1 MRFVI
6 LCWVLWW
13 VSLGSH
19 AQVPGLFNVQGRL
32 QVDST
37 LFDGTVEFKFAL
49 VNEDGSQ
56 TYWRNSSDANLDGQ
70 PDQAVPLLLSRGL
83 YSLALGD
90 TNLANMAA
98 LPAHVFTNSALFL
111 RIWLNDGTH
120 GFELLTPDQRITP
133 AGSAL
138 ISATV
143 SDGAITAPKLAPG
156 VLDAANLTGV
166 LPPARLPANVAYK
179 DTDIFSLSNLLS
191 GQLAA
196 LTATLQTLS
205 NQLAAL
211 QLTNSTA
218 LPPSGLTAVSTSATD
233 AALAGYGFVPFMNV
247 PAPAWVDGSST
258 DAPSARSGHSAVW
271 TGEEIVVWGGT
282 LGLGLYSASGG
293 IYAPGP
299 DQWQSI
305 SSINAPAARVGHT
318 AVWTG
323 GQMLIWGGFNT
334 TGYLSSGA
342 RWQRA
347 SQAWT
352 ALPTLNAP
360 AGRDGHVA
368 LWTGARMLIWGGRNS
383 GGLLADGA
391 LYDPASNEW
400 SALPLTGAPAARMGA
415 VAEWTGSRLILW
427 GGEGEA
433 GPLNSGAQL
442 TFDAGASPLEWRAF
456 NLTDA
461 PSGRSGHA
469 AVWSGQKMLV
479 WGGQLSGGELLGDGG
494 AYDPINDRWEALP
507 ATGAPTAR
515 HNHNALWTG
524 QELLVVGG
532 ETASGTAASGG
543 AYNPAT
549 TQWRALSSAG
559 NPQARSGAAAVWS
572 GAELLTFGGSANGQA
587 VGSLQRLN
595 PQPAWYFYRKP

>member
-1 MRFVI
+1 MR
-6 LCWVLWW
+6 
-13 VSLGSH
+13 
-19 AQVPGLFNVQGRL
+19 R
-32 QVDST
+32 
-37 LFDGTVEFKFAL
+37 
-49 VNEDGSQ
+49 
-56 TYWRNSSDANLDGQ
+56 R
-70 PDQAVPLLLSRGL
+70 R
-83 YSLALGD
+83 
-90 TNLANMAA
+90 
-98 LPAHVFTNSALFL
+98 
-111 RIWLNDGTH
+111 
-120 GFELLTPDQRITP
+120 
-133 AGSAL
+133 
-138 ISATV
+138 
-143 SDGAITAPKLAPG
+143 APG
-156 VLDAANLTGV
+156 IPQCGQARKSWSGAGPSASGPIRLRAASTRPARINGSRSLPSMRP
-166 LPPARLPANVAYK
+166 PPAWGTPPFGPAAK
-179 DTDIFSLSNLLS
+179 CSS
-191 GQLAA
+191 GAA
-196 LTATLQTLS
+196 LTRPAI
-205 NQLAAL
+205 
-211 QLTNSTA
+211 
-218 LPPSGLTAVSTSATD
+218 SA
-233 AALAGYGFVPFMNV
+233 
-247 PAPAWVDGSST
+247 
-258 DAPSARSGHSAVW
+258 
-271 TGEEIVVWGGT
+271 
-282 LGLGLYSASGG
+282 
-293 IYAPGP
+293 
-299 DQWQSI
+299 
-305 SSINAPAARVGHT
+305 AARAGN
-318 AVWTG
+318 ALRKP
-323 GQMLIWGGFNT
+323 GQPCQ
-334 TGYLSSGA
+334 LSTPRRPGWA
-342 RWQRA
+342 CRP
-347 SQAWT
+347 
-352 ALPTLNAP
+352 LD
-360 AGRDGHVA
+360 GR
-368 LWTGARMLIWGGRNS
+368 RMLIWGGRNS

-595 PQPAWYFYRKP
+595 PQPAWAFLSQAMSARFPVVESRFLICAFNPQPK